1 MLKINNNNINDCYNF
16 KTIYLSSYIIHAL
29 VNFDNNNIF
38 ISIFNKKEIYKNK
51 NINKYFKLFLLQIA
65 ISYRHTYLKLSKII
79 SLYNKNLFPLIFS
92 EIFFIPFLH
101 NFDKVFS
108 NITKKIDLVLFGNS
122 EYISSIIYDMD
133 KKGILYD
140 TGYLVQKKYK
150 SSFIDFSKKN
160 KIMEEINFYG
170 QKLKNNY
177 LKSSDKNI
185 DKIENCIKLEL
196 RATFPKPLFILR
208 FFPILK
214 GVLIIHVFHQY
225 KLSKIQVINPMNN
238 NEFIYERYK
247 EIDAVLFDFLNKLEE
262 INANE
267 IVFIE
272 KFFFEYFLILG
283 SNIKEVG
290 RNSGNFNKNLM
301 THKSKEFNLIYLNK
315 QILQIIKDI
324 IAQFFLGNNQNNK
337 DDKNLIEKIKR
348 KLGNEYEKNKN
359 EIELNNNI
367 NNTNNMVEDNI
378 LTKSERINLNN
389 NNKSE
394 NSSTNLNINNEF
406 YNNNN
411 NNLPKAKDILE
422 FNFFNFIREFDLNKI
437 FPKEININNN
447 NTIKEEIDNTINNN
461 TQNENNNNIINT
473 KDINIQF
480 QEDYSNV
487 NEYSNLNLSKD
498 NLDLIKR
505 TIITSATRA
514 NLISKTN
521 TNTNTNMI
529 TTNRNTRSSTNL
541 IGINNN
547 NEINNANIYGNYEL
561 FNTETRN
568 LKTEEEKEEHVE
580 YNKDDPFKVDI
591 TSIQNNINNIEIS
604 KEESDLKSILAKK
617 EKNN

>member
-38 ISIFNKKEIYKNK
+38 ISIFNKKEIDKNK

-133 KKGILYD
+133 KKEILYD
-140 TGYLVQKKYK
+140 TGYLVQKNYK

-262 INANE
+262 FNANE

-290 RNSGNFNKNLM
+290 RSSGNFNKNLM
-301 THKSKEFNLIYLNK
+301 TYKSKEFNLIYLNK

-337 DDKNLIEKIKR
+337 DYKNLIDKIKR
-348 KLGNEYEKNKN
+348 KLGSEYEKNKN
-359 EIELNNNI
+359 EI
-367 NNTNNMVEDNI
+367 D
-378 LTKSERINLNN
+378 LNN
-389 NNKSE
+389 NNISNTKE
-394 NSSTNLNINNEF
+394 
-406 YNNNN
+406 
-411 NNLPKAKDILE
+411 ALE
-422 FNFFNFIREFDLNKI
+422 FNFINFIQEFDLNKI

-461 TQNENNNNIINT
+461 TNNDKNNIINT
-473 KDINIQF
+473 NDINIQF
-480 QEDYSNV
+480 QDDYSNV

-498 NLDLIKR
+498 NLELIKR
-505 TIITSATRA
+505 TIITSATRV

-529 TTNRNTRSSTNL
+529 TTNRNTRSNTNL

-547 NEINNANIYGNYEL
+547 YNNNEKNNANIYGNYEL

-568 LKTEEEKEEHVE
+568 LKTEEEKEENVE

-604 KEESDLKSILAKK
+604 KEESDLKSILTKK
-617 EKNN
+617 EKNS

>member
-1 MLKINNNNINDCYNF
+1 MKINSNNSNDCYNF

-38 ISIFNKKEIYKNK
+38 ISIFNKKDKNK
-51 NINKYFKLFLLQIA
+51 NINKYYKLFLLQIA

-108 NITKKIDLVLFGNS
+108 QITKKIDLVLFGNS

-133 KKGILYD
+133 KKEILYD
-140 TGYLVQKKYK
+140 TGYLVQKNYK
-150 SSFIDFSKKN
+150 ASFIDFSKKN
-160 KIMEEINFYG
+160 KIMEEINFFG

-177 LKSSDKNI
+177 LKSIDKNI

-247 EIDAVLFDFLNKLEE
+247 EIDAVLFDFLNKMEE
-262 INANE
+262 FNANE
-267 IVFIE
+267 IVYIE

-283 SNIKEVG
+283 SNIKEMG
-290 RNSGNFNKNLM
+290 RNSSNSNKNLM
-301 THKSKEFNLIYLNK
+301 TYKSKEFNLIYLNK

-337 DDKNLIEKIKR
+337 DDKILIEKIKR

-359 EIELNNNI
+359 EFELNNNNI
-367 NNTNNMVEDNI
+367 NNTNNIVEENI
-378 LTKSERINLNN
+378 LTKSEKINLNN
-389 NNKSE
+389 KSE
-394 NSSTNLNINNEF
+394 ISSTNLNINNEL
-406 YNNNN
+406 YNNN
-411 NNLPKAKDILE
+411 LSKANDILE
-422 FNFFNFIREFDLNKI
+422 FNFVNFIQEFDLNKI

-461 TQNENNNNIINT
+461 TDNENENNIINT

-498 NLDLIKR
+498 NLALIKR

-521 TNTNTNMI
+521 TNTNMI
-529 TTNRNTRSSTNL
+529 TTNRNTRSNTNL

-568 LKTEEEKEEHVE
+568 LKTEEEKEENAE

-591 TSIQNNINNIEIS
+591 TSIKNNINNIEIS
-604 KEESDLKSILAKK
+604 KEESDLKSILTKK

>member
-1 MLKINNNNINDCYNF
+1 MLKININNSNDCYNF

-38 ISIFNKKEIYKNK
+38 ISIFNKKDKNK
-51 NINKYFKLFLLQIA
+51 NINKYYKLFLLQIA

-108 NITKKIDLVLFGNS
+108 QITKKIDLVLFGNS

-133 KKGILYD
+133 KKEILYD
-140 TGYLVQKKYK
+140 TGYLVQKNYK
-150 SSFIDFSKKN
+150 TSFIDFSKKN
-160 KIMEEINFYG
+160 KIMEEINFFG

-185 DKIENCIKLEL
+185 DKMENCIKLEL

-247 EIDAVLFDFLNKLEE
+247 EIDAVLFDFLSKIEE
-262 INANE
+262 FNANE
-267 IVFIE
+267 IIYIE

-283 SNIKEVG
+283 SNIKEIG
-290 RNSGNFNKNLM
+290 RNSGNSNKNIM
-301 THKSKEFNLIYLNK
+301 TYKSKEFNLIYLNK

-337 DDKNLIEKIKR
+337 DVNNLIEKIKR
-348 KLGNEYEKNKN
+348 KFGNEYEKNKN
-359 EIELNNNI
+359 EIELNNNNI
-367 NNTNNMVEDNI
+367 NNTNNISEENI
-378 LTKSERINLNN
+378 LTKSEKINL

-394 NSSTNLNINNEF
+394 NSITNLNINNEL
-406 YNNNN
+406 YNNNIS
-411 NNLPKAKDILE
+411 KAKDILE
-422 FNFFNFIREFDLNKI
+422 FNFINFIQEFDLNKI
-437 FPKEININNN
+437 FPKEINININNN
-447 NTIKEEIDNTINNN
+447 NTIKEEIDNTIDDN
-461 TQNENNNNIINT
+461 TKNENNNIINT

-480 QEDYSNV
+480 QDDYSNV

-529 TTNRNTRSSTNL
+529 TTNRNTRSNTNL
-541 IGINNN
+541 IGINNNNYNN

-568 LKTEEEKEEHVE
+568 LKTEEEKEEYVE
-580 YNKDDPFKVDI
+580 YNKEDPFKVDV

-604 KEESDLKSILAKK
+604 KEESDLNLIFAKK

>member
-1 MLKINNNNINDCYNF
+1 MIKINSNNSNDCYNF

-38 ISIFNKKEIYKNK
+38 ISIFTKKDKNK
-51 NINKYFKLFLLQIA
+51 NINKYYKLFLLQIA

-108 NITKKIDLVLFGNS
+108 QITKKIDLVLFGNS

-133 KKGILYD
+133 KKEILYD
-140 TGYLVQKKYK
+140 TGYLVQKNYK
-150 SSFIDFSKKN
+150 ASFIDFSKKN
-160 KIMEEINFYG
+160 KIMEEINFFG

-177 LKSSDKNI
+177 LKSIDKNI

-247 EIDAVLFDFLNKLEE
+247 EIDAVLFDFLSKIEE
-262 INANE
+262 FNANE
-267 IVFIE
+267 IVYIE

-283 SNIKEVG
+283 SNIKEMG
-290 RNSGNFNKNLM
+290 RNCSNSNKNLM
-301 THKSKEFNLIYLNK
+301 TYKSKEFNLIYLNK

-337 DDKNLIEKIKR
+337 DDKILIEKIKR

-359 EIELNNNI
+359 EFELNNNNI
-367 NNTNNMVEDNI
+367 NNTNNIVEENI
-378 LTKSERINLNN
+378 LTKSEKINLNN
-389 NNKSE
+389 KSE
-394 NSSTNLNINNEF
+394 ISSINLNINNEL
-406 YNNNN
+406 YNNN
-411 NNLPKAKDILE
+411 LSKAKDILE
-422 FNFFNFIREFDLNKI
+422 FNFVNFIQEFDLNKI

-461 TQNENNNNIINT
+461 TNTNDENNIINT

-498 NLDLIKR
+498 NLALIKR

-521 TNTNTNMI
+521 TNTNMI
-529 TTNRNTRSSTNL
+529 TTNRNTRSNTNL

-568 LKTEEEKEEHVE
+568 LKTEEEKEEKAE

-604 KEESDLKSILAKK
+604 KEESDLKSILTKK

>member
-38 ISIFNKKEIYKNK
+38 ISIFNKKEIDKNK

-133 KKGILYD
+133 KKEILYD
-140 TGYLVQKKYK
+140 TGYLVQKNYK

-262 INANE
+262 FNANE

-301 THKSKEFNLIYLNK
+301 TYKSKEFNLIYLNK

-337 DDKNLIEKIKR
+337 DYKNLIDKIKR
-348 KLGNEYEKNKN
+348 KLGSEYEKNKN
-359 EIELNNNI
+359 EIDLNNNNI
-367 NNTNNMVEDNI
+367 NNTNNIVEENI
-378 LTKSERINLNN
+378 LTKSEKINL

-394 NSSTNLNINNEF
+394 NSNTNTNMNEL
-406 YNNNN
+406 YNNN
-411 NNLPKAKDILE
+411 LSKAKEALE
-422 FNFFNFIREFDLNKI
+422 FNFINFIQEFDLNKI

-461 TQNENNNNIINT
+461 TNNDKNNIINT
-473 KDINIQF
+473 NDINIQF
-480 QEDYSNV
+480 QDDYSNV

-498 NLDLIKR
+498 NLELIKR
-505 TIITSATRA
+505 TIITSATRV

-529 TTNRNTRSSTNL
+529 TTNRNTRSNTNL

-547 NEINNANIYGNYEL
+547 YNNNEKNNANIYGNYEL

-568 LKTEEEKEEHVE
+568 LKTEEEKEEYVE

-604 KEESDLKSILAKK
+604 KEESDLKSILTKK